1 MIMNRMNLKDKVS
14 PHAVMTNGNY
24 DDCDYY
30 DFMILA
36 IMMMTGIMMIIMMN
50 EHSCI
55 SDKVCCA
62 QHTDLSFCSFRYF
75 CSSSFFTT

>member
-1 MIMNRMNLKDKVS
+1 MCGDDGKDV
-14 PHAVMTNGNY
+14 
-24 DDCDYY
+24 DCD
-30 DFMILA
+30 DNDLMMLA
-36 IMMMTGIMMIIMMN
+36 IMMMTVIVMIIMMI
-50 EHSCI
+50 EHLCI